1 MYFAAWQVQN
11 VAGLELQVDR
21 RRKVFDSNGFVL
33 LALHLARRYVG
44 ALVDVPGLGSLDLQ
58 DQDVVVVVVR
68 NESLRSGRSDV
79 GVDLD
84 REIQLDLDG
93 LRQRRNG
100 ADVALKAGSC
110 PRPPRRRGA
119 PRGWPRVSSLSPSDT
134 SGGHRRHG
142 PIRLLHETVRRM

>member
-33 LALHLARRYVG
+33 LALYLARRYVG

-93 LRQRRNG
+93 LRQRGNG
-100 ADVALKAGSC
+100 ADVALNAVQNDGVAVGKVVADADKIKSAIVK
-110 PRPPRRRGA
+110 PVAVRA
-119 PRGWPRVSSLSPSDT
+119 LFV
-134 SGGHRRHG
+134 
-142 PIRLLHETVRRM
+142 RLPHP